1 MTKRVLLILL
11 ALGLVAGAAIAQDDA
26 QSGVTTSNPYAQID
40 PERLGQDAAQQRLQE
55 ISVEKFEDAGFWR
68 VYMPIDQGVIEK
80 RRLAGNPA
88 LKVAIE
94 EEEAL
99 EAEGLSL
106 SGPDEYV
113 LGVKASF
120 FRRGNAEI
128 YIQPIRPLL
137 IPGITKTVSVWVA
150 GRNFNHRLSL
160 VIADFFGNVNIINMG
175 TLNFSGWRRL
185 TCAIPPSVRQ
195 IDFHY
200 SDRMG
205 IQILGFMIEPAL
217 METYGTYYVYFD
229 DLRAVTDLFADSSRD
244 ADDMVDS
251 W

>member
-1 MTKRVLLILL
+1 MMKRTALIVL
-11 ALGLVAGAAIAQDDA
+11 ALLLVAGMAIAQDRDPA
-26 QSGVTTSNPYAQID
+26 TSSNPYAQVD

-55 ISVEKFEDAGFWR
+55 ISVERFEDAGFWR
-68 VYMPIDQGVIEK
+68 VYMPIDQGVIES
-80 RRLAGNPA
+80 RRLEGSPA
-88 LKVAIE
+88 LKAAIPE
-94 EEEAL
+94 EEEL

-106 SGPDEYV
+106 AGPDEYV

-120 FRRGNAEI
+120 FRRGNSEI
-128 YIQPIRPLL
+128 FVQPIRPLL
-137 IPGITKTVSVWVA
+137 VPGITKTISVWVA
-150 GRNFNHRLSL
+150 GRNFNHRLS
-160 VIADFFGNVNIINMG
+160 VVVADFFGNVNIISMG
-175 TLNFSGWRRL
+175 TLNFSGWRRV
-185 TCAIPPSVRQ
+185 TCAVPPTVRQ

-244 ADDMVDS
+244 PDDMVDS